1 MRFKDKY
8 SPERDIGKP
17 EDVDKIFLEDEAYA
31 VCELL
36 ELILDKLEHIRLSS
50 NK

>member
-8 SPERDIGKP
+8 VMRTAEGKGK
-17 EDVDKIFLEDEAYA
+17 VIISAEAFS

-36 ELILDKLEHIRLSS
+36 ELILDKLEHIRLGA